1 MKSWTRPSAAQVD
14 LKRRAERVMEAWS
27 KSLPLKERLFLEAM
41 ETPEQKVRRVT
52 RCARRIAKQ
61 RAKATIEPSG

>member
-1 MKSWTRPSAAQVD
+1 
-14 LKRRAERVMEAWS
+14 
-27 KSLPLKERLFLEAM
+27 M